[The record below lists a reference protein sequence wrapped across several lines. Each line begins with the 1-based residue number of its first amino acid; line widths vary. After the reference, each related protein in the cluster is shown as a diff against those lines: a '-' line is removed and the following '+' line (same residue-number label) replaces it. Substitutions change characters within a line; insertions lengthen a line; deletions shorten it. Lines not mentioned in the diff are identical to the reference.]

1 MKTDHLRWIPFI
13 VLVFGLALW
22 LALPNSGLHFSLG
35 SRRIDWDV
43 TVHEGLDLQGGLQV
57 LLEAD
62 MPADSPISTDNLH
75 AARTI
80 IERRVNGLGVTE
92 PLVQEQG
99 QRRVSVE
106 LPGIEKPE
114 QAVALLK
121 ETGLL
126 EFVDVGR
133 QPVGAGT
140 VIRTTTSTGLPS
152 NVEAMAADSKA
163 GKQVKQED
171 VIYPTIM
178 SGADLESANV
188 TRNSNTGEYVISFK
202 LNEKG
207 TQIFGDHTSK
217 NTGAY
222 LAIVLDGAVISSPTI
237 REPITSGTGQIS
249 GQFTADS
256 ANQLALQL
264 RYGALPVPLKVV
276 NTRTIGPTL
285 GQDSVRLSLN
295 AGLIGFFT
303 VALFMV
309 LYYRLPGIV
318 AVVALA
324 MYSAITFALFKLI
337 PVTLTLPGIAG
348 FVLSV
353 GVAVDANILIFERMK
368 EELRGGKRL
377 SKALDEGFGRAWP
390 SIRDSNISSLIT
402 CGILYWFGSSF
413 GASLVQGFALTL
425 ALGIAVSLFTALVAT
440 RTMLHTVLDWVD
452 AEKRPGL
459 LGI

>member
-1 MKTDHLRWIPFI
+1 MKTDPLRWILI
-13 VLVFGLALW
+13 LLVFGLALW

-43 TVHEGLDLQGGLQV
+43 KVHEGLDLQGGLQV

-62 MPADSPISTDNLH
+62 LPADTPVSTDNLR

-80 IERRVNGLGVTE
+80 VERRVNGLGVTE

-99 QRRVSVE
+99 QRRISVE

-133 QPVGAGT
+133 QPVTAGT
-140 VIRTTTSTGLPS
+140 LIRTTGSTALPS
-152 NVEAMAADSKA
+152 NVEALAAESKA

-188 TRNSNTGEYVISFK
+188 TRNSNTGEYVISFT

-207 TQIFGDHTSK
+207 TQIFGDHTTKS
-217 NTGAY
+217 TGAY

-285 GQDSVRLSLN
+285 GQDSVRLSQN

-303 VALFMV
+303 VALFMI
-309 LYYRLPGIV
+309 LYYRLPGLV
-318 AVVALA
+318 AVMALA
-324 MYSAITFALFKLI
+324 MYSAITFALFKII

-368 EELRGGKRL
+368 EELRGGRRL
-377 SKALDEGFGRAWP
+377 AKALDEGFGRAWP

-402 CGILYWFGSSF
+402 CAILYWFGSSF

-440 RTMLHTVLDWVD
+440 RTMLHTVLFRVD
-452 AEKRPGL
+452 AEKRPSWLGL
-459 LGI
+459 

>member
-1 MKTDHLRWIPFI
+1 MKTDPLRWILI
-13 VLVFGLALW
+13 LLVFGLALW

-43 TVHEGLDLQGGLQV
+43 KVHEGLDLQGGLQV

-62 MPADSPISTDNLH
+62 LPADTPVSTDNLR

-80 IERRVNGLGVTE
+80 VERRVNGLGVTE

-99 QRRVSVE
+99 QRRISVE

-133 QPVGAGT
+133 QPVTAGT
-140 VIRTTTSTGLPS
+140 LIRTTGSTALPS
-152 NVEAMAADSKA
+152 NVEALAAESKA

-188 TRNSNTGEYVISFK
+188 TRDSNTGEYLISFK

-207 TQIFGDHTSK
+207 TQIFGDHTTKS
-217 NTGAY
+217 TGAY

-285 GQDSVRLSLN
+285 GQDSVRLSQN

-303 VALFMV
+303 VALFMI
-309 LYYRLPGIV
+309 LYYRLPGLV
-318 AVVALA
+318 AVMALA
-324 MYSAITFALFKLI
+324 MYSAITFALFKII

-368 EELRGGKRL
+368 EELRGGRRL
-377 SKALDEGFGRAWP
+377 AKALDEGFGRAWP

-402 CGILYWFGSSF
+402 CAILYWFGSSF

-452 AEKRPGL
+452 AEKRPSWLGL
-459 LGI
+459 

>member
-1 MKTDHLRWIPFI
+1 MKTDPLRWILI
-13 VLVFGLALW
+13 LLVFGLALW

-43 TVHEGLDLQGGLQV
+43 KVHEGLDLQGGLQV

-62 MPADSPISTDNLH
+62 LPADTPVSTDNLR

-80 IERRVNGLGVTE
+80 VERRVNGLGVTE

-99 QRRVSVE
+99 QRRISVE

-133 QPVGAGT
+133 QPVAAGT
-140 VIRTTTSTGLPS
+140 LIRTTGSTALPS
-152 NVEAMAADSKA
+152 NVEALAAESKA

-188 TRNSNTGEYVISFK
+188 TRNSNTGEYVISFT

-207 TQIFGDHTSK
+207 TQIFGDHTTKS
-217 NTGAY
+217 TGAY

-285 GQDSVRLSLN
+285 GQDSVRLSQN

-303 VALFMV
+303 VALFMI

-318 AVVALA
+318 AVMALA
-324 MYSAITFALFKLI
+324 MYSAITFALFKII

-368 EELRGGKRL
+368 EELRGGRRL
-377 SKALDEGFGRAWP
+377 AKALDEGFGRAWP

-402 CGILYWFGSSF
+402 CAILYWFGSSF

-452 AEKRPGL
+452 AEKRPSWLGL
-459 LGI
+459 

>member
-1 MKTDHLRWIPFI
+1 MKTDPLRWILI
-13 VLVFGLALW
+13 LLVFGLALW

-43 TVHEGLDLQGGLQV
+43 KVHEGLDLQGGLQV

-62 MPADSPISTDNLH
+62 LPADTPVSTDNLR

-80 IERRVNGLGVTE
+80 VERRVNGLGVTE

-99 QRRVSVE
+99 QRRISVE

-133 QPVGAGT
+133 QPVTAGT
-140 VIRTTTSTGLPS
+140 LIRTTGSTALPS
-152 NVEAMAADSKA
+152 NVEALAAESKA

-188 TRNSNTGEYVISFK
+188 TRDSNTGEYLISFK

-207 TQIFGDHTSK
+207 TQIFGDHTTKS
-217 NTGAY
+217 TGAY

-285 GQDSVRLSLN
+285 GQDSVRLSQN

-303 VALFMV
+303 VALFMI
-309 LYYRLPGIV
+309 LYYRLPGVV
-318 AVVALA
+318 AVLALA
-324 MYSAITFALFKLI
+324 MYSAITFALFKII

-368 EELRGGKRL
+368 EELRGGRRL
-377 SKALDEGFGRAWP
+377 AKALDEGFGRAWP

-402 CGILYWFGSSF
+402 CAILYWFGSSF

-452 AEKRPGL
+452 AEKRPSWLGL
-459 LGI
+459 

>member
-1 MKTDHLRWIPFI
+1 
-13 VLVFGLALW
+13 
-22 LALPNSGLHFSLG
+22 
-35 SRRIDWDV
+35 
-43 TVHEGLDLQGGLQV
+43 V

-62 MPADSPISTDNLH
+62 LPADTPVSTDNLR

-80 IERRVNGLGVTE
+80 VERRVNGLGVTE

-99 QRRVSVE
+99 QRRISVE

-133 QPVGAGT
+133 QPVAAGT
-140 VIRTTTSTGLPS
+140 LIRTTGSTALPS
-152 NVEAMAADSKA
+152 NVEALAAESKA

-188 TRNSNTGEYVISFK
+188 TRDSNTGEYLISFK

-207 TQIFGDHTSK
+207 TQIFGDHTTKS
-217 NTGAY
+217 TGAY

-285 GQDSVRLSLN
+285 GQDSVRLSQN

-303 VALFMV
+303 VALFMI
-309 LYYRLPGIV
+309 LYYRLPGLV
-318 AVVALA
+318 AVMALA
-324 MYSAITFALFKLI
+324 MYSAITFALFKII

-368 EELRGGKRL
+368 EELRGGRRL
-377 SKALDEGFGRAWP
+377 AKALDEGFGRAWP

-402 CGILYWFGSSF
+402 CAILYWFGSSF

-440 RTMLHTVLDWVD
+440 RTMLHTVLFRVD
-452 AEKRPGL
+452 AEKRPSWLGL
-459 LGI
+459 

>member
-13 VLVFGLALW
+13 ALVFGLALW

-43 TVHEGLDLQGGLQV
+43 KVHEGLDLQGGLQV

-62 MPADSPISTDNLH
+62 LPADTPVSTDNLR

-80 IERRVNGLGVTE
+80 VERRVNGLGVTE

-99 QRRVSVE
+99 QRRISVE

-133 QPVGAGT
+133 QPVAAGT
-140 VIRTTTSTGLPS
+140 LIRTTGSTALPS
-152 NVEAMAADSKA
+152 NVEALAAESKA

-207 TQIFGDHTSK
+207 TQIFGDHTTKS
-217 NTGAY
+217 TGAY

-276 NTRTIGPTL
+276 NTRTVGPTL
-285 GQDSVRLSLN
+285 GQDSVRLSQN

-303 VALFMV
+303 VALFMI
-309 LYYRLPGIV
+309 LYYRLPGLV
-318 AVVALA
+318 AVMALA
-324 MYSAITFALFKLI
+324 MYSAITFALFKII

-368 EELRGGKRL
+368 EELRGGRRL
-377 SKALDEGFGRAWP
+377 AKALDEGFGRAWP

-402 CGILYWFGSSF
+402 CAILYWFGSSF

-452 AEKRPGL
+452 AEKRPSWLGL
-459 LGI
+459 

>member
-1 MKTDHLRWIPFI
+1 MKTDPLRWILI
-13 VLVFGLALW
+13 LLVFGLALW

-43 TVHEGLDLQGGLQV
+43 KVHEGLDLQGGLQV

-62 MPADSPISTDNLH
+62 LPADTPVSTDNLR

-80 IERRVNGLGVTE
+80 VERRVNGLGVTE

-99 QRRVSVE
+99 QRRISVE

-133 QPVGAGT
+133 QPVAAGT
-140 VIRTTTSTGLPS
+140 LIRTTGSTALPS
-152 NVEAMAADSKA
+152 NVEALAAESKA

-188 TRNSNTGEYVISFK
+188 TRNSNTGEYVISFT

-207 TQIFGDHTSK
+207 TQIFGDHTTKS
-217 NTGAY
+217 TGAY

-285 GQDSVRLSLN
+285 GQDSVRLSQN

-303 VALFMV
+303 VALFMI
-309 LYYRLPGIV
+309 LYYRLPGVV
-318 AVVALA
+318 AVLALA
-324 MYSAITFALFKLI
+324 MYSAITFALFKII

-368 EELRGGKRL
+368 EELRGGRRL
-377 SKALDEGFGRAWP
+377 AKALDEGFGRAWP

-402 CGILYWFGSSF
+402 CAILYWFGSSF

-452 AEKRPGL
+452 AEKRPSWLGL
-459 LGI
+459 

>member
-1 MKTDHLRWIPFI
+1 MKTDPLRWILI
-13 VLVFGLALW
+13 LLVFGLALW

-43 TVHEGLDLQGGLQV
+43 KVHEGLDLQGGLQV

-62 MPADSPISTDNLH
+62 LPADTPVSTDNLR

-80 IERRVNGLGVTE
+80 VERRVNGLGVTE

-99 QRRVSVE
+99 QRRISVE

-133 QPVGAGT
+133 QPVTAGT
-140 VIRTTTSTGLPS
+140 LIRTTGSTALPS
-152 NVEAMAADSKA
+152 NVEALAAESKA

-188 TRNSNTGEYVISFK
+188 TRDSNTGEYLISFK

-207 TQIFGDHTSK
+207 TQIFGDHTTKS
-217 NTGAY
+217 TGAY

-285 GQDSVRLSLN
+285 GQDSVRLSQN

-303 VALFMV
+303 VALFMI
-309 LYYRLPGIV
+309 LYYRLPGLV
-318 AVVALA
+318 AVMALA
-324 MYSAITFALFKLI
+324 MYSAITFALFKII

-368 EELRGGKRL
+368 EELRGGRRL
-377 SKALDEGFGRAWP
+377 AKALDEGFGRAWP

-402 CGILYWFGSSF
+402 CAILYWFGSSF

-440 RTMLHTVLDWVD
+440 RTMLHTVLFRVD
-452 AEKRPGL
+452 AEKRPSWLGL
-459 LGI
+459 

>member
-1 MKTDHLRWIPFI
+1 VK
-13 VLVFGLALW
+13 
-22 LALPNSGLHFSLG
+22 
-35 SRRIDWDV
+35 
-43 TVHEGLDLQGGLQV
+43 VHEGLDLQGGLQV

-62 MPADSPISTDNLH
+62 LPADTPVSTDNLR

-80 IERRVNGLGVTE
+80 VERRVNGLGVTE
-92 PLVQEQG
+92 PLVQERG
-99 QRRVSVE
+99 QRRISVE

-133 QPVGAGT
+133 QPVAAGT
-140 VIRTTTSTGLPS
+140 LIRTTGSTALPS
-152 NVEAMAADSKA
+152 NVEALAAESKA

-188 TRNSNTGEYVISFK
+188 TRNSNTGEYVISFT

-207 TQIFGDHTSK
+207 TQIFGDHTTKS
-217 NTGAY
+217 TGAY

-285 GQDSVRLSLN
+285 GQDSVRLSQN

-303 VALFMV
+303 VALFMI
-309 LYYRLPGIV
+309 LYYRLPGLV
-318 AVVALA
+318 AVMALA
-324 MYSAITFALFKLI
+324 MYSAITFALFKII

-368 EELRGGKRL
+368 EELRGGRRL
-377 SKALDEGFGRAWP
+377 AKALDEGFGRAWP

-402 CGILYWFGSSF
+402 CAILYWFGSSF

-440 RTMLHTVLDWVD
+440 RTMLHTVLFRVD
-452 AEKRPGL
+452 AEKRPSWLGL
-459 LGI
+459 

>member
-1 MKTDHLRWIPFI
+1 MKTDPLRWILI
-13 VLVFGLALW
+13 LLVFGLALW

-43 TVHEGLDLQGGLQV
+43 KVHEGLDLQGGLQV

-62 MPADSPISTDNLH
+62 LPADTPVSTDNLR

-80 IERRVNGLGVTE
+80 VERRVNGLGVTE

-99 QRRVSVE
+99 QRRISVE

-133 QPVGAGT
+133 QPVTAGT
-140 VIRTTTSTGLPS
+140 LIRTTGSTALPS
-152 NVEAMAADSKA
+152 NVEALAAESKA

-188 TRNSNTGEYVISFK
+188 TRDSNTGEYLISFK

-207 TQIFGDHTSK
+207 TQIFGDHTTKS
-217 NTGAY
+217 TGAY

-285 GQDSVRLSLN
+285 GQDSVRLSQCR
-295 AGLIGFFT
+295 T
-303 VALFMV
+303 DRV
-309 LYYRLPGIV
+309 LHSGSV
-318 AVVALA
+318 HD
-324 MYSAITFALFKLI
+324 
-337 PVTLTLPGIAG
+337 
-348 FVLSV
+348 FVLSAA
-353 GVAVDANILIFERMK
+353 GPC
-368 EELRGGKRL
+368 GGNGTGDVQRHHL
-377 SKALDEGFGRAWP
+377 CAL
-390 SIRDSNISSLIT
+390 
-402 CGILYWFGSSF
+402 
-413 GASLVQGFALTL
+413 
-425 ALGIAVSLFTALVAT
+425 
-440 RTMLHTVLDWVD
+440 
-452 AEKRPGL
+452 
-459 LGI
+459 

>member
-1 MKTDHLRWIPFI
+1 MKTDPLRWILI
-13 VLVFGLALW
+13 LLVFGLALW

-43 TVHEGLDLQGGLQV
+43 KVHEGLDLQGGLQV

-62 MPADSPISTDNLH
+62 LPADTPVSTDNLR

-80 IERRVNGLGVTE
+80 VERRVNGLGVTE

-99 QRRVSVE
+99 QRRISVE

-133 QPVGAGT
+133 QPVTAGT
-140 VIRTTTSTGLPS
+140 LIRTTGSTALPS
-152 NVEAMAADSKA
+152 NVEALAAESKA

-188 TRNSNTGEYVISFK
+188 TRNSNTGEYVISFT

-207 TQIFGDHTSK
+207 TQIFGDHTTKS
-217 NTGAY
+217 TGAY

-285 GQDSVRLSLN
+285 GQDSVRLSQN

-303 VALFMV
+303 VALFMI
-309 LYYRLPGIV
+309 LYYRLPGLV
-318 AVVALA
+318 AVMALA
-324 MYSAITFALFKLI
+324 MYSAITFALFKII

-353 GVAVDANILIFERMK
+353 GVAVDANILFFERMK
-368 EELRGGKRL
+368 EELRGGRRL
-377 SKALDEGFGRAWP
+377 AKALDEGFGRAWP

-402 CGILYWFGSSF
+402 CAILYWFGSSF

-452 AEKRPGL
+452 AEKRPSWLGL
-459 LGI
+459 

>member
-1 MKTDHLRWIPFI
+1 MKTDPLRWILI
-13 VLVFGLALW
+13 LLVFGLALW

-43 TVHEGLDLQGGLQV
+43 KVHEGLDLQGGLQV

-62 MPADSPISTDNLH
+62 LPADTPVSTDNLR

-80 IERRVNGLGVTE
+80 VERRVNGLGVTE

-99 QRRVSVE
+99 QRRISVE

-133 QPVGAGT
+133 QPVTAGT
-140 VIRTTTSTGLPS
+140 LIRTTGSTALPS
-152 NVEAMAADSKA
+152 NVEALAAESKA

-188 TRNSNTGEYVISFK
+188 TRDSNTGEYVISFT

-207 TQIFGDHTSK
+207 TQIFGDHTTKS
-217 NTGAY
+217 TGAY

-285 GQDSVRLSLN
+285 GQDSVRLSQN

-303 VALFMV
+303 VALFMI
-309 LYYRLPGIV
+309 LYYRLPGLV
-318 AVVALA
+318 AVMALA
-324 MYSAITFALFKLI
+324 MYSAITFALFKII

-368 EELRGGKRL
+368 EELRGGRRL
-377 SKALDEGFGRAWP
+377 AKALDEGFGRAWP

-402 CGILYWFGSSF
+402 CAILYWFGSSF

-452 AEKRPGL
+452 AEKRPSWLGL
-459 LGI
+459 

>member
-1 MKTDHLRWIPFI
+1 MKTDPLRWILI
-13 VLVFGLALW
+13 LLVFGLALW

-43 TVHEGLDLQGGLQV
+43 KVHEGLDLQGGLQV

-62 MPADSPISTDNLH
+62 LPADTPVSTDNLR

-80 IERRVNGLGVTE
+80 VERRVNGLGVTE

-99 QRRVSVE
+99 QRRISVE

-133 QPVGAGT
+133 QPVTAGT
-140 VIRTTTSTGLPS
+140 LIRTTGSTALPS
-152 NVEAMAADSKA
+152 NVEALAAESKA

-188 TRNSNTGEYVISFK
+188 TRNSNTGEYVISFT

-207 TQIFGDHTSK
+207 TQIFGDHTTKS
-217 NTGAY
+217 TGAY

-237 REPITSGTGQIS
+237 REPITSGTGQLS

-285 GQDSVRLSLN
+285 GQDSVRLSQN

-303 VALFMV
+303 VALFMI
-309 LYYRLPGIV
+309 LYYRLPGLV
-318 AVVALA
+318 AVMALA
-324 MYSAITFALFKLI
+324 MYSAITFALFKII

-368 EELRGGKRL
+368 EELRGGRRL
-377 SKALDEGFGRAWP
+377 AKALDEGFGRAWP

-402 CGILYWFGSSF
+402 CAILYWFGSSF

-452 AEKRPGL
+452 AEKRPSWLGL
-459 LGI
+459 

>member
-1 MKTDHLRWIPFI
+1 MKTDPLRWILI
-13 VLVFGLALW
+13 LLVFGLALW

-43 TVHEGLDLQGGLQV
+43 KVHEGLDLQGGLQV

-62 MPADSPISTDNLH
+62 LPADTPVSTDNLR

-80 IERRVNGLGVTE
+80 VERRVNGLGVTE

-99 QRRVSVE
+99 QRRISVE

-133 QPVGAGT
+133 QPVTAGT
-140 VIRTTTSTGLPS
+140 LIRTTGSTALPS
-152 NVEAMAADSKA
+152 NVEALAAESKA

-188 TRNSNTGEYVISFK
+188 TRNSNTGEYVISFT

-207 TQIFGDHTSK
+207 TQIFGGHTTKS
-217 NTGAY
+217 TGAY

-285 GQDSVRLSLN
+285 GQDSVRLSQN

-303 VALFMV
+303 VALFMI
-309 LYYRLPGIV
+309 LYYRLPGLV
-318 AVVALA
+318 AVMALA
-324 MYSAITFALFKLI
+324 MYSAITFALFKII

-368 EELRGGKRL
+368 EELRGGRRL
-377 SKALDEGFGRAWP
+377 AKALDEGFGRAWP

-402 CGILYWFGSSF
+402 CAILYWFGSSF

-452 AEKRPGL
+452 AEKRPSWLGL
-459 LGI
+459 

>member
-1 MKTDHLRWIPFI
+1 MKTDPLRWILI
-13 VLVFGLALW
+13 LLVFGLALW

-43 TVHEGLDLQGGLQV
+43 KVHEGLDLQGGLQV

-62 MPADSPISTDNLH
+62 LPADTPVSTDNLR

-80 IERRVNGLGVTE
+80 VERRVNGLGVTE

-99 QRRVSVE
+99 QRRISVE

-133 QPVGAGT
+133 QPVTAGT
-140 VIRTTTSTGLPS
+140 LIRTTGSTALPS
-152 NVEAMAADSKA
+152 NVEALAAESKA

-188 TRNSNTGEYVISFK
+188 TRNSNTGEYVISFT

-207 TQIFGDHTSK
+207 TQIFGDHTTKS
-217 NTGAY
+217 TGAY

-264 RYGALPVPLKVV
+264 RYGALPVPLKVI

-285 GQDSVRLSLN
+285 GQDSVRLSQN
-295 AGLIGFFT
+295 AGLIGFCA

-324 MYSAITFALFKLI
+324 MYSAITFALFKII

-368 EELRGGKRL
+368 EELRAGRRL

-425 ALGIAVSLFTALVAT
+425 ALGIGVSLFTALVAT
-440 RTMLHTVLDWVD
+440 RTILHTVLDWVD
-452 AEKRPGL
+452 AEKRPGW

>member
-1 MKTDHLRWIPFI
+1 MKTDPLRWILI
-13 VLVFGLALW
+13 LLVFGLALW

-43 TVHEGLDLQGGLQV
+43 KVHEGLDLQGGLQV

-62 MPADSPISTDNLH
+62 LPADTPVSTDNLR

-80 IERRVNGLGVTE
+80 VERRVNGLGVTE

-99 QRRVSVE
+99 QRRISVE

-133 QPVGAGT
+133 QPVTAGT
-140 VIRTTTSTGLPS
+140 LIRTTGSTALPS
-152 NVEAMAADSKA
+152 NVEALAAESKA

-207 TQIFGDHTSK
+207 TQIFGDHTTKS
-217 NTGAY
+217 TGAY

-285 GQDSVRLSLN
+285 GQDSVRLSQN

-303 VALFMV
+303 VALFMI

-318 AVVALA
+318 AVMALA
-324 MYSAITFALFKLI
+324 MYSAITFALFKII

-368 EELRGGKRL
+368 EELRGGRRL
-377 SKALDEGFGRAWP
+377 AKALDEGFGRAWP

-402 CGILYWFGSSF
+402 CAILYWFGSSF

-452 AEKRPGL
+452 AEKRPSWLGL
-459 LGI
+459 

>member
-1 MKTDHLRWIPFI
+1 MKTDPLRWILI
-13 VLVFGLALW
+13 LLVFGLALW

-43 TVHEGLDLQGGLQV
+43 KVHEGLDLQGGLQV

-62 MPADSPISTDNLH
+62 LPADTPVSTDNLR

-80 IERRVNGLGVTE
+80 VERRVNGLGVTE

-99 QRRVSVE
+99 QRRISVE

-133 QPVGAGT
+133 QPVTAGT
-140 VIRTTTSTGLPS
+140 LIRTTGSTALPS
-152 NVEAMAADSKA
+152 NVEALAAESKA

-188 TRNSNTGEYVISFK
+188 TRNSNTGEYVISFT

-207 TQIFGDHTSK
+207 TQIFGDHTTKS
-217 NTGAY
+217 TGAY

-264 RYGALPVPLKVV
+264 RYGALPVPLKVI

-285 GQDSVRLSLN
+285 GQDSVRLSQN
-295 AGLIGFFT
+295 AGLIGFCT

-324 MYSAITFALFKLI
+324 MYSAITFALFKII

-368 EELRGGKRL
+368 EELRAGRRL

-425 ALGIAVSLFTALVAT
+425 ALGIGVSLFTALVAT
-440 RTMLHTVLDWVD
+440 RTILHTVLDWVD
-452 AEKRPGL
+452 AEKRPGW